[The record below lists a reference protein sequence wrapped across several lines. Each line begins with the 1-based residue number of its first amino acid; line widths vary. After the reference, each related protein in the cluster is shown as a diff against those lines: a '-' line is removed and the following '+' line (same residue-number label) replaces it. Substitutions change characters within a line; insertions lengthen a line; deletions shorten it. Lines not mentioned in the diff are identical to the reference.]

1 MYDEDFT
8 ITPFDPAAGIWFK
21 YGRVYLERDSQIAAF
36 EDAIGFNL
44 PSDFL
49 EMIGEY
55 CEGGFD
61 GHYRVYFKDGVE
73 IQWHHLL
80 LIKLA
85 DEVDVGQQEMLAKM
99 FGAKPELAA
108 FANQFA
114 TVGHD
119 SLKLIRAKPK
129 LFGKPGDIRR
139 FPFGEAHEFR
149 SPEEMSRGY
158 LAFDPSHN
166 NTVVFVPEVGGKER
180 EIAGSFREMM
190 LGSSF
195 AFYG

>member
-1 MYDEDFT
+1 LYDEDFT
-8 ITPFDPAAGIWFK
+8 ITPFDPKGGIWFK
-21 YGRVYLERDSQIAAF
+21 HGRIYSDRDAQIAEF
-36 EDAIGFNL
+36 EDAIGLKL
-44 PSDFL
+44 PHDFL
-49 EMIGEY
+49 EIIGEY

-61 GHYRVYFKDGVE
+61 GHYRVYFKGGVE

-85 DEVDVGQQEMLAKM
+85 DEVDVDQQEMLANL

-114 TVGHD
+114 TVGRN

-129 LFGKPGDIRR
+129 LFGKPGGLRR
-139 FPFGEAHEFR
+139 FPFGEAYESR
-149 SPEEMSRGY
+149 SPDEMTKGY
-158 LAFDPSHN
+158 LAFDATRDN
-166 NTVVFVPEVGGKER
+166 LVVFVPEAGGEER
-180 EIAGSFREMM
+180 EIARSFREMM

-195 AFYG
+195 VFYG